1 MELPKK
7 YIPGSVEEK
16 WRKKW
21 EESGT
26 FVANVETEKPLYI
39 ILLPPPN
46 VTGILHLGH
55 VLNMT
60 IQDVFIRIHKMQG
73 FEVLWLPGTDHAGI
87 ATQNVVERKL
97 SKEGL
102 TRFDLG
108 REKFVEEVWKWKE
121 EYHNRIVSQM
131 KTLGLGCDWSRE
143 TFTLD
148 QDFSRGVQEAF
159 VRLYKKGYIYRDEY
173 IVNYCPR
180 CETVISNE
188 EVDSNEIKG
197 ELYYIEYP
205 LKEGGKLQV
214 ATTRPETM
222 LGDTAVAVHPDD
234 ERYKEFIGKKVIL
247 PLMNREIPVI
257 SDEKVEKEF
266 GTGVVKITPAHDPD
280 DFEIGRNHDL
290 PSINILDGKGNIN
303 DNGGKYEGLDRY
315 DAREKVLE
323 DLKSEGFLKKVEEH
337 LHSVGH
343 CLRCGTVLEPY
354 ISEQW
359 FVRMDEM
366 ARKAKRAAEEGKV
379 KFYLPRWEKVY
390 NHWLSNIRPWVISRQ
405 LWWGHRMPVYYCKNC
420 QEIMVSRKM
429 PLECSKCGSRD
440 IFQEEDVLDTW
451 FSSWLWPFAPFGW
464 PNKTEELEVF
474 FPSTTLVTAWDI
486 IFLWVARMIMSSLEF
501 LGEVPFSKVYFTGM
515 IRDSRRRVFSKSLGN
530 SPDPLDLIANYGADA
545 VRVGILRITPEG
557 KDVIY
562 KEDSIEQG
570 RNFLNKIWNATR
582 FLMMNCRDDDEGSIE
597 GIPLAKMDEWI
608 ISRVMGLVKDIEE
621 QVDSFRINE
630 ASRLLSSHFWDE
642 FCDWYLEMVKSR
654 IYSGDKNNR
663 KNAMSV
669 SLWAFERYL
678 KLMHPFIPHIT
689 EEIYEMLPYTD
700 DTIINSKWPIY
711 NEHYRNLEL
720 EKEVEFL
727 HNFVAN
733 VRNIRG
739 EFNLP
744 PDSTL
749 KVVVNSGND
758 TLDLIRSQAE
768 WIFRL
773 AGIEEIKEEGRKV
786 TNSAFFH
793 LDGMDVYVTLE
804 GIIDLD
810 KEKDRLRKE
819 INELEGFIKRTEK
832 QLSSKDFLDKAPV
845 EVVEKTKEKKERLS
859 NKYSKLVENLKRIS

>member
-1 MELPKK
+1 MALSKK
-7 YIPGSVEEK
+7 YIPGSVEKK
-16 WRKKW
+16 WRKEW

-26 FVANVETEKPLYI
+26 FVANVETEKPFYI

-87 ATQNVVERKL
+87 ATQNVVERRL

-148 QDFSRGVQEAF
+148 KDFSRGVEEAF
-159 VRLYKKGYIYRDEY
+159 VHLYKKGYIYRDEY

-180 CETVISNE
+180 CQTVISNE
-188 EVDSNEIKG
+188 EVDSKEVKG
-197 ELYYIEYP
+197 KLYYIDYP
-205 LKEGGKLQV
+205 LKVGGNLQV

-234 ERYKEFIGKKVIL
+234 ERYREFIGQEVIL

-257 SDEKVEKEF
+257 SDDIVEKEF

-280 DFEIGRNHDL
+280 DFEMGRNHDL
-290 PSINILDGKGNIN
+290 PSINILDERGNIN
-303 DNGGKYEGLDRY
+303 DNGGMYAGLDRY
-315 DAREKVLE
+315 EAREKVLK
-323 DLKSEGFLKKVEEH
+323 DLESKGLLKKVEEH

-343 CLRCGTVLEPY
+343 CVRCGTVLEPY

-359 FVRMDEM
+359 FVKMDDM
-366 ARKAKRAAEEGKV
+366 AKKALRATEEGKI

-405 LWWGHRMPVYYCKNC
+405 LWWGHRMPVYYCKDC
-420 QEIMVSRKM
+420 GEIMVSRKK

-451 FSSWLWPFAPFGW
+451 FSSWLWPFVPFGW
-464 PNKTEELEVF
+464 PDETKELEVF

-486 IFLWVARMIMSSLEF
+486 IFLWVARMVMSSLEF

-515 IRDSRRRVFSKSLGN
+515 IRDSQRRAFSKSLGN
-530 SPDPLDLIANYGADA
+530 SPDPLDLISNYGADA
-545 VRVGILRITPEG
+545 VRIGILRITPEG
-557 KDVIY
+557 KDVVY

-570 RNFLNKIWNATR
+570 RNFLNKIWNVTR
-582 FLMMNCRDDDEGSIE
+582 FLMMNCRDDDVGSIE
-597 GIPLAKMDEWI
+597 GIPLTKMDEWI

-630 ASRLLSSHFWDE
+630 ASRSLSSHFWDE
-642 FCDWYLEMVKSR
+642 FCDWYLEMVKTR
-654 IYSGDKNNR
+654 IYSGDKNKR

-669 SLWAFERYL
+669 ALWAFERYL

-700 DTIINSKWPIY
+700 GTIINSKWPVY
-711 NEHYRNLEL
+711 EEHYRNFEL
-720 EKEVEFL
+720 EKEMEFL

-744 PDSTL
+744 LDLQL
-749 KVVVNSGND
+749 KVVVNSGNN
-758 TLDLIRSQAE
+758 TLDLIRSQSE

-773 AGIEEIKEEGRKV
+773 GGIEEIKEGRKLA
-786 TNSAFFH
+786 NSAFFH
-793 LDGMDVYVTLE
+793 LGGMDVYVPLE
-804 GIIDLD
+804 GIIDID
-810 KEKDRLRKE
+810 KERDRLRKE

-832 QLSSKDFLDKAPV
+832 QLASQEFLDKAPV
-845 EVVEKTKEKKERLS
+845 EVVEKTREKKDRFS